1 MKKIVLVAALLLSSL
16 TFAQTAEKTKEKV
29 KANAKKEVKTNANA
43 TKAKANS
50 TATEATKKVEDVK
63 TTEQNGVMGKINKT
77 AKTVEEKANMPLINE
92 NSTVKK
98 VKDGAVKVKEIT
110 N

>member
-16 TFAQTAEKTKEKV
+16 TFAQTAEKA
-29 KANAKKEVKTNANA
+29 KAKAKKEVKTNANA